1 VKHQVSQEQS
11 SQPISNSSAMERLQ
25 CFDHNSHGLSV
36 ERDELNLDLNLGS
49 LFGVSKGL
57 VDLFSSVPVSCLRC
71 HSSSYSRFA
80 CKAPIKCDKCLG
92 WGHVAASCRAN
103 WENLQRRVN
112 GRPLDNFT
120 KDFGPSS
127 DHTIWFNLARMTT
140 GPSAPPWFLDFSDF
154 SGAPWPSHT
163 IHWDPPCSSR
173 LLVDCIAHPRNPS
186 PLHSHSPNH
195 HKEGSPMAYFC
206 ADPAPFIPKGLH

>member
-49 LFGVSKGL
+49 LFGVSKGS
-57 VDLFSSVPVSCLRC
+57 VDLSSSVPVSCRRC
-71 HSSSYSRFA
+71 HSSSHSRFA

-112 GRPLDNFT
+112 GCPLDNFA

-127 DHTIWFNLARMTT
+127 NHTN
-140 GPSAPPWFLDFSDF
+140 
-154 SGAPWPSHT
+154 
-163 IHWDPPCSSR
+163 
-173 LLVDCIAHPRNPS
+173 
-186 PLHSHSPNH
+186 
-195 HKEGSPMAYFC
+195 
-206 ADPAPFIPKGLH
+206 